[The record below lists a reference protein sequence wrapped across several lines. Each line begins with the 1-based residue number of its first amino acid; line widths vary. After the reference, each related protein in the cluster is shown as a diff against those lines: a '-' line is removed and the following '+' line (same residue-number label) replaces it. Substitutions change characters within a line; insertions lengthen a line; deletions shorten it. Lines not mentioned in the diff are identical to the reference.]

1 VWQTRFPLNHVPSTL
16 LAKFRNAASV
26 RTLVRNQLLAG
37 AELAFAFILARYS
50 MLDLELIAKENV
62 EQHKYYP
69 IARGPASII
78 VARLEAGTEADFRPG
93 PIKGQEGQIS
103 AN

>member
-62 EQHKYYP
+62 VRHQYYP
-69 IARGPASII
+69 IARRPASII